1 VKFYFALEKLVKL
14 NILSL
19 TPSSFGSNSFILL
32 LQDSNDATRM
42 FPIVI
47 GSNEAQAISMIKD
60 DIKISR
66 PLTHNLLNDLMIK
79 ANLTLEKVEIV
90 DFKEGIFYSNMFF
103 KSNENDFV
111 LDARPSDAIAI
122 ALRSHSDVF
131 ISEELL
137 KAISIPVDNS
147 LEDLEENEN
156 IELPNQ
162 EQTLDELEIALKK
175 ALFEEN
181 YELAA
186 QLRDSIN
193 KLK

>member
-1 VKFYFALEKLVKL
+1 MKFYFALEKLVKL